1 MINLKFQVQTEKFSG
16 PLSKLLE
23 LIEEK
28 QLEITTI
35 NLAEVTAD
43 FLGYLGTLQVVSPQV
58 LADFAM
64 VASRLILI
72 KSKALLPELKLNDE
86 EEAQIKDFS
95 KQLQLYKEIRNMGQ
109 LLEAKSFHL
118 YSRPLFLGR
127 QPVFYPP
134 KNIDSRLLFLTFK
147 KIVESVSK
155 SKFEVQPLSFKTISL
170 EEKIQCLINLI
181 NKSPMTTLSSLKNSK
196 EKGELVVLFLAVLHL
211 IRDRLVD
218 VRQKGVFEEIEVNKL

>member
-58 LADFAM
+58 LAVFAM

-95 KQLQLYKEIRNMGQ
+95 KQLQL
-109 LLEAKSFHL
+109 
-118 YSRPLFLGR
+118 
-127 QPVFYPP
+127 
-134 KNIDSRLLFLTFK
+134 
-147 KIVESVSK
+147 
-155 SKFEVQPLSFKTISL
+155 
-170 EEKIQCLINLI
+170 
-181 NKSPMTTLSSLKNSK
+181 
-196 EKGELVVLFLAVLHL
+196 
-211 IRDRLVD
+211 
-218 VRQKGVFEEIEVNKL
+218 